1 MVIARDVR
9 IYAILTLAL
18 LLSAPVYAQVS
29 GATLSGKVMD
39 ASGAVVTNAKVSIRN
54 TATDVKRDVTT
65 DSAGFYS
72 APNLLPG
79 IYDIT
84 VVAPGFSTSVQTG
97 LTLTVGA
104 AQALDISLQIGR
116 KTERTDVSGI
126 APDIQLASS
135 IMGAEVDSI
144 TVREL
149 PLNGRD
155 WTQLATLQP
164 GVTSV
169 RVEAGPTNRGH
180 RYERTLFSA
189 VRPPPHHNNYRGKGI
204 RINHY
209 SNCSPG
215 SPAGVNL

>member
-18 LLSAPVYAQVS
+18 LLSAPVYAQVA

-54 TATDVKRDVTT
+54 TGTDVKRDVTT

-84 VVAPGFSTSVQTG
+84 VVDPGFSTSVQTG

-169 RVEAGPTNRGH
+169 RVEAGPSHRGNRGYGTLLSVSGH
-180 RYERTLFSA
+180 QPYE
-189 VRPPPHHNNYRGKGI
+189 NKYRSEERRVGKECRSRWGPY
-204 RINHY
+204 H
-209 SNCSPG
+209 
-215 SPAGVNL
+215 